1 MYGMTPIG
9 IFFTAIFPLKV
20 NEQAL
25 CQQPNAH
32 KSQNTASEAG
42 KAKNAPKSRKPL
54 ISVRFLALPRLD
66 SNQWPIA

>member
-25 CQQPNAH
+25 CQQPHFGAVDKAH
-32 KSQNTASEAG
+32 L
-42 KAKNAPKSRKPL
+42 APEK
-54 ISVRFLALPRLD
+54 
-66 SNQWPIA
+66 